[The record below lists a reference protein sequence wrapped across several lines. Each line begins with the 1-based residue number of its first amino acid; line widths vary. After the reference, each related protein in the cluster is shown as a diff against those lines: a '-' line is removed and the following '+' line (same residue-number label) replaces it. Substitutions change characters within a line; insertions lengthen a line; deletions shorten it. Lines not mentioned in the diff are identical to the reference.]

1 MNEEKKIRVIYIMDD
16 TPPYEMYR
24 NLKRPEIN
32 WNLEN
37 GNWAGIWGYDWG
49 NVLGGYVL
57 QNDDEFSFEIRQ
69 PDLRAD
75 KIYEHKFNNNTV
87 HKLYPASYDSSGKH
101 IISDLLVKD
110 LIESKNPRTILHIGV
125 PGRFAS
131 GYIDKIN
138 TASKIGS
145 FHGEIILPINNLFIL
160 RKNIFNYWRLIKEH
174 IKFKK
179 IINSLNT
186 VTYQSESG
194 LEMLKRYYHGR
205 LEKITMGI
213 DFNMFRKMDKTECR
227 RELNLPADKKILISV
242 GRITGL
248 KRQSEV
254 INELIKIKDRFDFL
268 YIVIGLGSEKE
279 EEYIHKLARPLT
291 EESKILFPGY
301 IRNEELVKYF
311 NSADALLMTSSSEAG
326 PVVSMEAIACEIPVI
341 STDTGNVSEYLKKE
355 NAGIIIDRKNLKNL
369 DIAIKTVME
378 GKEIKICDRNRAK
391 EIFDWNIIAKKFIK
405 IYRNS
410 INSGL

>member
-1 MNEEKKIRVIYIMDD
+1 MKEEKKIRIIYIMDD

-32 WNLEN
+32 WDMEN

-69 PDLRAD
+69 PDIRVD
-75 KIYEHKFNNNTV
+75 KIYEHKFDNNTV
-87 HKLYPASYDSSGKH
+87 HKLYPASYDISGKH

-110 LIESKNPRTILHIGV
+110 LIESENPRTIVHIGV

-131 GYIDKIN
+131 GYIDKMNVSSI
-138 TASKIGS
+138 IGS
-145 FHGEIILPINNLFIL
+145 FHGEIMLPINNLFVL
-160 RKNIFNYWRLIKEH
+160 RKNLINYGRLVNEH

-179 IINSLNT
+179 TINYLD
-186 VTYQSESG
+186 VITYQSESG
-194 LEMLKRYYHGR
+194 LEILRKYYYGK
-205 LEKITMGI
+205 LEKVTMGI
-213 DFNMFRKMDKTECR
+213 DFNMFRKMDKIECR
-227 RELNLPADKKILISV
+227 KELNLPIDTKILISV
-242 GRITGL
+242 GRINSL

-254 INELIKIKDRFDFL
+254 VKELVQLKNRYDFL
-268 YIVIGLGSEKE
+268 YIVIGLGSESE
-279 EEYIHKLARPLT
+279 EDCLYKLAGPLI
-291 EESKILFPGY
+291 EESRIIFPGY

-341 STDTGNVSEYLKKE
+341 TTDTGNVSEFLKNE
-355 NAGIIIDRKNLKNL
+355 NAGIIIDRKDLKNL
-369 DIAIKTVME
+369 DIAIKSVLDGE
-378 GKEIKICDRNRAK
+378 EIRKCGRDRAK
-391 EIFDWNIIAKKFIK
+391 EIFDWNVIAKKFIS

-410 INSGL
+410 INSRL